1 MVPKRGGDVS
11 PFTDEFLDRLTRV
24 ELLRRGAGFAV
35 GTSMLGSLAA
45 ACGGG
50 EEGTGTGGEE
60 AGGAPKKGGVI
71 QISFSDSSTDESLD
85 PAISELN
92 NDSFYTGQIYEGL
105 TVADTDW
112 EVHPV
117 LAESWEPNAD
127 ATEWTFTLRQGVTF
141 HDGTPVTSKDAA
153 YSIGR
158 LLDEKVGS
166 PLFSRLQPSLD
177 PGGIA
182 TPDDQTLVLTLKRP
196 DSLMPL
202 ALSARHA
209 MIVKEGTTEFSV
221 QTAIGTGPFKVKSF
235 RPGQSWEVE
244 RNPSYWE
251 QGLPY
256 LDGLRGIVIGEQ
268 STKVQ
273 SVTAGQ
279 AHIADPIDYSAAS
292 TVQGSSAAELLEFK
306 GSTYLL
312 IAMDQRKAP
321 FDDERVVDAIKKAV
335 DRDQVL
341 QAVFQGYGDVT
352 ADVPVPPDDPFYPT
366 DLDPAQDIEGA
377 KQLLADAGYPDGID
391 VELITSAS
399 YGGMVDLAVAFQQV
413 VEPAGIRVK
422 INQWSPDT
430 YWDQV
435 WLVKPMFVSYYTRRH
450 PNEILSI
457 TYASNAPWNECKL
470 ENPTLD
476 DLLSQGLR
484 TTDPDEQTQ
493 IYQDALREVADKHG
507 TSIPAFVSKLWVK
520 KKNVKGE
527 ELELSRGMLMKRAY
541 LA

>member
-1 MVPKRGGDVS
+1 MS
-11 PFTDEFLDRLTRV
+11 SEEFFDLITRRQ
-24 ELLRRGAGFAV
+24 LLKRGAGFAAGVSVV
-35 GTSMLGSLAA
+35 GLAA
-45 ACGGG
+45 ACGGD
-50 EEGTGTGGEE
+50 EEGAATGAEEQAEGEPRRGG
-60 AGGAPKKGGVI
+60 I
-71 QISFSDSSTDESLD
+71 LQISFSDSSTDESLD

-105 TVADTDW
+105 TVSNLEW
-112 EVHPV
+112 EPQPV
-117 LAESWEPNAD
+117 LAESWEPNED

-141 HDGTPVTSKDAA
+141 HDGTPLTSKDAA

-158 LLDEKVGS
+158 LLDEELGS
-166 PLFSRLQPSLD
+166 PLFSRLEPSLD
-177 PGGIA
+177 PDGIN
-182 TPDDQTLVLTLKRP
+182 TPDDGTLVLRLKRP

-209 MIVKEGTTEFSV
+209 MIVKDGTSEFSV

-235 RPGQSWEVE
+235 RPGQSWELE
-244 RNPSYWE
+244 RNDNYWE
-251 QGLPY
+251 AGVPY
-256 LDGLRGIVIGEQ
+256 LDGLRGVVIGEQ

-312 IAMDQRKAP
+312 VAMDQTKEP
-321 FDDERVVDAIKKAV
+321 FTDERVVDAIKMAV
-335 DRDQVL
+335 DRERVL
-341 QAVFQGYGDVT
+341 QAVFQGYGDVS
-352 ADVPVPPDDPFYPT
+352 ADVPVPPTDAFYPP

-377 KQLLADAGYPDGID
+377 RALLAEAGYPDGLD
-391 VELITSAS
+391 LELFTSAS
-399 YGGMVDLAVAFQQV
+399 YGGMVDIAVAFQQV

-435 WLVKPMFVSYYTRRH
+435 WLVKPMYVSYYTRRH
-450 PNEILSI
+450 PNEILSV

-470 ENPTLD
+470 KNQTLD
-476 DLLSQGLR
+476 DLLAEGLR
-484 TTDPDEQTQ
+484 TTDPEEQKT

-520 KKNVKGE
+520 KTNVRGE
-527 ELELSRGMLMKRAY
+527 ELELSRGMLMRKAF

>member
-1 MVPKRGGDVS
+1 MS
-11 PFTDEFLDRLTRV
+11 PPNDELFERLTRE

-35 GTSMLGSLAA
+35 GVSVLGVAA
-45 ACGGG
+45 ACGGDDEQG
-50 EEGTGTGGEE
+50 AQTGAEDTE
-60 AGGAPKKGGVI
+60 GAPKQGGIV

-105 TVADTDW
+105 TIYDTSW

-117 LAESWEPNAD
+117 LAESWTPNAD

-141 HDGTPVTSKDAA
+141 HDGTPLTSRDAA

-177 PGGIA
+177 PGGIQA
-182 TPDDQTLVLTLKRP
+182 PDEQTLVLTLKRP
-196 DSLMPL
+196 DSLIPL
-202 ALSARHA
+202 ALGARHA
-209 MIVKEGTTEFSV
+209 MVVKDGTTEFSV
-221 QTAIGTGPFKVKSF
+221 ETAIGTGPFKIKSF
-235 RPGQSWEVE
+235 QPGQSWEVE
-244 RNPSYWE
+244 KNPSYWE
-251 QGLPY
+251 QGVPY
-256 LDGLRGIVIGEQ
+256 LDGLRGVVITEQ

-273 SVTAGQ
+273 SVTAGE

-292 TVQGSSAAELLEFK
+292 TVEGSSAAELLEFK

-312 IAMDQRKAP
+312 IAMDQRKEP
-321 FDDERVVDAIKKAV
+321 FDDERVVDAIKMAV
-335 DRDQVL
+335 DREQML

-352 ADVPVPPDDPFYPT
+352 VDVPVPPDDPYYPP

-391 VELITSAS
+391 LELITSAS

-450 PNEILSI
+450 PNEILAI

-484 TTDPDEQTQ
+484 STDPEEQKE
-493 IYQDALREVADKHG
+493 IYQNALREVNDKHG
-507 TSIPAFVSKLWVK
+507 TSIPAFVSKLWIK

-527 ELELSRGMLMKRAY
+527 EFELSRGILMKKAY

>member
-1 MVPKRGGDVS
+1 MS
-11 PFTDEFLDRLTRV
+11 SDEFFDRITRG
-24 ELLRRGAGFAV
+24 ELLRRGAGVAV
-35 GTSMLGSLAA
+35 GTSVLGLAA
-45 ACGGG
+45 ACGGDDD
-50 EEGTGTGGEE
+50 EGAATGTGAEE
-60 AGGAPKKGGVI
+60 AAGAPKKGGII

-105 TVADTDW
+105 TVSNLDW
-112 EVHPV
+112 EPQPV

-127 ATEWTFTLRQGVTF
+127 ATEWTFALRQGVNF
-141 HDGTPVTSKDAA
+141 HDGTPLTSKDVA

-166 PLFSRLQPSLD
+166 PLFSRLEPSLAPD
-177 PGGIA
+177 GIA
-182 TPDDQTLVLTLKRP
+182 TPDDATLVLTLKRP

-209 MIVKEGTTEFSV
+209 MVVKDGTTDFSV

-235 RPGQSWEVE
+235 SPGQSWELE
-244 RNPSYWE
+244 RNPGYWE
-251 QGLPY
+251 AGLPY
-256 LDGLRGIVIGEQ
+256 LDGLRGVVVGEQ

-273 SVTAGQ
+273 AVTAGQ
-279 AHIADPIDYSAAS
+279 SHIADPIDYSAAS
-292 TVQGSSAAELLEFK
+292 TVEGSSGAELLEFK
-306 GSTYLL
+306 GATYLL
-312 IAMDQRKAP
+312 VAVDQTKEP
-321 FDDERVVDAIKKAV
+321 FTDERVVDAIKMAV
-335 DRDQVL
+335 DREQIL
-341 QAVFQGYGDVT
+341 QAVYQGYGDVT
-352 ADVPVPPDDPFYPT
+352 ADVPVPPDDAYYPP
-366 DLDPAQDIEGA
+366 DLDTAQDIEGA
-377 KQLLADAGYPDGID
+377 KALLADAGHADGLD
-391 VELITSAS
+391 LELFTSAS

-435 WLVKPMFVSYYTRRH
+435 WLVKPMYVSYYTRRH

-470 ENPTLD
+470 ENSTLD
-476 DLLSQGLR
+476 DLLSQGLK
-484 TTDPDEQTQ
+484 TTDPEEQKT
-493 IYQDALREVADKHG
+493 IYQDALREVNDKHG

-520 KKNVKGE
+520 KTNVQGE
-527 ELELSRGMLMKRAY
+527 ELELSRGMLMRKAS

>member
-1 MVPKRGGDVS
+1 MSGSNDD
-11 PFTDEFLDRLTRV
+11 FFDRLTRGD
-24 ELLRRGAGFAV
+24 LLRRGAGFAV
-35 GTSMLGSLAA
+35 GTSVLGLAA
-45 ACGGG
+45 ACGGD
-50 EEGTGTGGEE
+50 EEGTGTGE
-60 AGGAPKKGGVI
+60 AGETAGQPKRGGI
-71 QISFSDSSTDESLD
+71 LQISFSDSSSDESLD

-92 NDSFYTGQIYEGL
+92 NDSFYTGQVYEGL
-105 TVADTDW
+105 TVSNLDW
-112 EVHPV
+112 EPQPV
-117 LAESWEPNAD
+117 LAESWEPNED

-141 HDGTPVTSKDAA
+141 HDGTPFTSRDAA

-166 PLFSRLQPSLD
+166 PLLSRLQPSLD
-177 PGGIA
+177 PDGIA

-196 DSLMPL
+196 DSLIPL

-209 MIVKEGTTEFSV
+209 MIVKDGTTEFSA
-221 QTAIGTGPFKVKSF
+221 QTAMGTGAFKVKSF

-244 RNPSYWE
+244 RNESYWE

-256 LDGLRGIVIGEQ
+256 LDGLRGVVIGEQ

-292 TVQGSSAAELLEFK
+292 TVQGAGSAELLEFK

-312 IAMDQRKAP
+312 VALDQTKEP
-321 FDDERVVDAIKKAV
+321 FNDERVVDAIKMAV
-335 DRDQVL
+335 DREQVL
-341 QAVFQGYGDVT
+341 QAVFQGYGDVS
-352 ADVPVPPDDPFYPT
+352 ADVPVPPTDAFYPS

-377 KQLLADAGYPDGID
+377 KALLAEAGYPDGLEF
-391 VELITSAS
+391 ELFTSAS
-399 YGGMVDLAVAFQQV
+399 YGGMVDIAVAFQQV

-435 WLVKPMFVSYYTRRH
+435 WLVKPAYVSYYTRRH

-470 ENPTLD
+470 KNATLD
-476 DLLSQGLR
+476 DLLAQGLR
-484 TTDPDEQTQ
+484 TTDPEEQKE
-493 IYQDALREVADKHG
+493 IYQNALREVADKHG

-520 KKNVKGE
+520 KKNVRGE
-527 ELELSRGMLMKRAY
+527 ELELSRGMLMRKAY

>member
-1 MVPKRGGDVS
+1 VSRRGGDVS
-11 PFTDEFLDRLTRV
+11 PPNDELFKRLTRE

-35 GTSMLGSLAA
+35 GVSVLGVAA

-50 EEGTGTGGEE
+50 EEGAATGGEE
-60 AGGAPKKGGVI
+60 AGGSPKKGGII

-105 TVADTDW
+105 TVYDTDW

-127 ATEWTFTLRQGVTF
+127 ATEWTFSLRPGVTF
-141 HDGTPVTSKDAA
+141 HDGTPFTSKDAA

-158 LLDEKVGS
+158 LLDEDVGS

-177 PGGIA
+177 ADGIA
-182 TPDDQTLVLTLKRP
+182 APDEQTLVLTLKRP
-196 DSLMPL
+196 DSLIPL
-202 ALSARHA
+202 ALGARHA
-209 MIVKEGTTEFSV
+209 MVVKDGTTEFSV
-221 QTAIGTGPFKVKSF
+221 ETAIGTGPFKVKSF
-235 RPGQSWEVE
+235 QAGQSWEVE

-312 IAMDQRKAP
+312 IAMDQRKEP
-321 FDDERVVDAIKKAV
+321 FNDERVVDAIKKAV
-335 DRDQVL
+335 DREQVL
-341 QAVFQGYGDVT
+341 NAVFQGYGDVS

-450 PNEILSI
+450 PNEILAI

-470 ENPTLD
+470 KNPELD

-484 TTDPDEQTQ
+484 TTDADEQKQ
-493 IYQDALREVADKHG
+493 IYQDALRVVADKHG

>member
-1 MVPKRGGDVS
+1 VSSEEFFERITRGQ
-11 PFTDEFLDRLTRV
+11 
-24 ELLRRGAGFAV
+24 LLKRGAGFAAGVSVV
-35 GTSMLGSLAA
+35 GLAA
-45 ACGGG
+45 ACGGD
-50 EEGTGTGGEE
+50 GEE
-60 AGGAPKKGGVI
+60 AGTGAEEAPGEPRRGGILQV
-71 QISFSDSSTDESLD
+71 SFSDSSTDESLD

-105 TVADTDW
+105 TVSNLEW
-112 EVHPV
+112 EPQPV
-117 LAESWEPNAD
+117 LAESWEPNED

-141 HDGTPVTSKDAA
+141 HDGTPFTSSDAA

-158 LLDEKVGS
+158 LLDENVGS

-177 PGGIA
+177 PDGIQ
-182 TPDDQTLVLTLKRP
+182 TPDEATLVLTLKRP

-209 MIVKEGTTEFSV
+209 MIVKDGTSEFGV
-221 QTAIGTGPFKVKSF
+221 ETAMGTGPFKIKSF
-235 RPGQSWEVE
+235 QPGQSWEVE
-244 RNPSYWE
+244 RNESYWE
-251 QGLPY
+251 EGVPY
-256 LDGLRGIVIGEQ
+256 LDGLRGVVIGEQ

-312 IAMDQRKAP
+312 IVMDQTKEP
-321 FDDERVVDAIKKAV
+321 FNDERVVDAIKMAV
-335 DRDQVL
+335 DREQVL
-341 QAVFQGYGDVT
+341 QAVFQGYGDVS
-352 ADVPVPPDDPFYPT
+352 ADVPVPPTDAFYPT

-377 KQLLADAGYPDGID
+377 QALLAEAGYPDGID
-391 VELITSAS
+391 VELFTSAS
-399 YGGMVDLAVAFQQV
+399 YGGMVDIAVAFQQV
-413 VEPAGIRVK
+413 VEPAGIRVR

-435 WLVKPMFVSYYTRRH
+435 WLVKPMYVSYYTRRH
-450 PNEILSI
+450 PNEILSV

-470 ENPTLD
+470 KNPNLD
-476 DLLSQGLR
+476 DLLAEGLR
-484 TTDPDEQTQ
+484 TTDPEEQKG

-520 KKNVKGE
+520 KTNVTGE
-527 ELELSRGMLMKRAY
+527 ELELSRGMLMRKAS
-541 LA
+541 LT